1 DHGGLIFIDLR
12 DRYGLVQIVF
22 DPESGAQNFAKA
34 EKVRNEY
41 VLAVTGVVENR
52 PEGTINPNLDTGEIE
67 IRATELRI
75 LSASKTPPF
84 YMNDDAEVDEMVRL
98 KYRYLDLRR
107 PVMQQNLVLRHKVTM
122 AMRKFLDSKD
132 FLEIETPMLAKS
144 TPEGAREYLVPSR
157 VHPGEFYVLPQSPQL
172 FKQILMVSGMD
183 KYFQIV
189 RCFRDEDLRADRQPE
204 FTQLD
209 IEMSFVEEDTLQDI
223 MEELV
228 AYVFKET
235 LGVDVPL
242 PLPRLTYEVA
252 MEKYGSDKPDLRFEI
267 PLIDVAD
274 IVIDSD
280 FQVFANIAQKGGRVK
295 GINATSCARY
305 SRKEIDELTKYVSVY
320 GAKGLAWM
328 QITEEGCKS
337 SITKFFTEE
346 KLNAL
351 CERMNGKPGDLLLFV
366 ADKAEIVADSLG
378 HLRQE
383 IAKREGLI
391 DENEFNF
398 SWVTEFPLLEYSE
411 EEKRWTAKHH
421 PFTSPMD
428 EDVELMV
435 TDPSKVR
442 TKAYDMVL
450 NGIELGGGSIRIH
463 RRDVQTKIFDL
474 LGFTREEAEERFGF
488 LLTAFDYG
496 VPPHGGIAFG
506 LDRMIMLMAKRDSIR
521 DVIAFPKTQSAT
533 CMMTQAPSPVD
544 DKQLR
549 DLHIR
554 VNAAKK
560 ESPKAE

>member
-1 DHGGLIFIDLR
+1 
-12 DRYGLVQIVF
+12 
-22 DPESGAQNFAKA
+22 
-34 EKVRNEY
+34 
-41 VLAVTGVVENR
+41 
-52 PEGTINPNLDTGEIE
+52 
-67 IRATELRI
+67 
-75 LSASKTPPF
+75 
-84 YMNDDAEVDEMVRL
+84 
-98 KYRYLDLRR
+98 
-107 PVMQQNLVLRHKVTM
+107 
-122 AMRKFLDSKD
+122 
-132 FLEIETPMLAKS
+132 
-144 TPEGAREYLVPSR
+144 
-157 VHPGEFYVLPQSPQL
+157 
-172 FKQILMVSGMD
+172 MVSGMD

-295 GINATSCARY
+295 GINATGCARY